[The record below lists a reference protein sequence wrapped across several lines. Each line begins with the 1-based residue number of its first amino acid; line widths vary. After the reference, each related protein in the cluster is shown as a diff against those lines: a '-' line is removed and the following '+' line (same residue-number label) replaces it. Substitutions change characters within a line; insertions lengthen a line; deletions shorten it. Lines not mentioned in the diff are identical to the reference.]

1 MNPIQQAKFVAA
13 IKPGAILDDASAT
26 AEVIDT
32 TGWDYVTIGIQ
43 LGATDIALTA
53 LKVQNSATSG
63 GSYVDITGATFDGG
77 SGMGGETLTLPS
89 ATDDGKV
96 YAFQIDMR
104 NKNPFLKVVATVGN
118 GSTGGY
124 VSGLAVLSRGKI
136 GPVVS
141 NDAADGDVCRV
152 L

>member
-32 TGWDYVTIGIQ
+32 TGWDYATIVVQ

-77 SGMGGETLTLPS
+77 SGMGGATLALPS
-89 ATDDGKV
+89 ATDDGQTCV
-96 YAFQIDMR
+96 FQIDMR
-104 NKNPFLKVVATVGN
+104 NKDPFLKVVATVGD

-124 VSGLAVLSRGKI
+124 VAAVAILSRGKI
-136 GPVVS
+136 GPVLS
-141 NDAADGDVCRV
+141 TDAADGDVCRV